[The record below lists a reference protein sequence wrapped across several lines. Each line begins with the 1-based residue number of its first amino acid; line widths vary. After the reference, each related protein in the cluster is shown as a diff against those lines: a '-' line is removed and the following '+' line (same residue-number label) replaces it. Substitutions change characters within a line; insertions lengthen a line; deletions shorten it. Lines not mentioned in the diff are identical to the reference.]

1 MRLEIEIECQ
11 VMRHIL
17 TALRVIYVDVRWYK
31 RNIDCDI
38 FLGLLKE
45 SIYLLQFKMK
55 QNKLFADFS
64 FACCQQ
70 KRMKKITYL
79 TNNKI

>member
-38 FLGLLKE
+38 FLCLLKE
-45 SIYLLQFKMK
+45 SIYLLQFKI
-55 QNKLFADFS
+55 
-64 FACCQQ
+64 
-70 KRMKKITYL
+70 KKINYL
-79 TNNKI
+79 QILALHVANKKE